1 MSFWARIVDVI
12 QKNQERRVARWQ
24 IENMSERQL
33 NDLGLSKAQLRAMLE
48 I

>member
-1 MSFWARIVDVI
+1 MSILARIVDMI
-12 QKNQERRVARWQ
+12 QKNQERRIARWQ

-33 NDLGLSKAQLRAMLE
+33 NDLGLSKAQLRVILE